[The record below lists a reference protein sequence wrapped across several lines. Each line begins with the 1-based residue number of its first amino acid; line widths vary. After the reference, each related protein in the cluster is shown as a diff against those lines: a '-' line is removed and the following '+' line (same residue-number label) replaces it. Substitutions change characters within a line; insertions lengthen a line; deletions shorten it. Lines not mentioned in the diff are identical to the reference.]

1 MNEEQNMQ
9 MANLLL
15 DAIDT
20 GMLNENTIGMF
31 NCWYLNALF
40 EVTRCMSDGKN
51 LYLHIKNYLENINIH
66 RLKKKEKIIVGFIA
80 NYSSSWIG
88 DLYLMYT

>member
-20 GMLNENTIGMF
+20 GMLNENTIGML
-31 NCWYLNALF
+31 NCPLCQGHF
-40 EVTRCMSDGKN
+40 ELV
-51 LYLHIKNYLENINIH
+51 
-66 RLKKKEKIIVGFIA
+66 
-80 NYSSSWIG
+80 
-88 DLYLMYT
+88 

>member
-31 NCWYLNALF
+31 NLLVFKCA
-40 EVTRCMSDGKN
+40 V
-51 LYLHIKNYLENINIH
+51 
-66 RLKKKEKIIVGFIA
+66 
-80 NYSSSWIG
+80 
-88 DLYLMYT
+88 